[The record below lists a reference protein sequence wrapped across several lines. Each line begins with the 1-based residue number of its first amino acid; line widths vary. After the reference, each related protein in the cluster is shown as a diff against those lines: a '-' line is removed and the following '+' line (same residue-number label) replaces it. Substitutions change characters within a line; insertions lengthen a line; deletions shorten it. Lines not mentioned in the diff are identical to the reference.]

1 MNGKYDAILELPHH
15 VSKTHR
21 QMSRQDRAAQF
32 APFAALSGYDSAI
45 RETARLT
52 DDRIEL
58 GEEMLLELNTR
69 LQMLSERIQEAPTVS
84 ITYFEPDKQKSGGV
98 YLTASGLVR
107 RINDF
112 DRTILLD
119 DGTRIKIDDIVSIQ
133 GEVFAILH
141 D

>member
-1 MNGKYDAILELPHH
+1 MNGKYDAILEFPHH

-58 GEEMLLELNTR
+58 GEELLLELNTR
-69 LQMLSERIQEAPTVS
+69 LQMLSERIQEAPIVS
-84 ITYFEPDKQKSGGV
+84 ITYFTPDKQKSGGA
-98 YLTASGLVR
+98 YLTASGVVR

-112 DRTILLD
+112 DREILLD

>member
-45 RETARLT
+45 QETARIT

-84 ITYFEPDKQKSGGV
+84 IT
-98 YLTASGLVR
+98 
-107 RINDF
+107 
-112 DRTILLD
+112 
-119 DGTRIKIDDIVSIQ
+119 
-133 GEVFAILH
+133 
-141 D
+141 